1 MDFNK
6 FVTIQILLMQT
17 FNPIAMIG
25 GMFMQITQGLMDMSS
40 LCQLL
45 KEADIIHDK
54 VGAIE
59 LNARTEHTSG

>member
-1 MDFNK
+1 
-6 FVTIQILLMQT
+6 
-17 FNPIAMIG
+17 
-25 GMFMQITQGLMDMSS
+25 MQITQGLMDMSS